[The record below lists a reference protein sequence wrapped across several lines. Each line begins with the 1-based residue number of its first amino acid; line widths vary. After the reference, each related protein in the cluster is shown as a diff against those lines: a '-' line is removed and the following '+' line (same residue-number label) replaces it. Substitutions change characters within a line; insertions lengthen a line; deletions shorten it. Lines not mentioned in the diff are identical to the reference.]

1 MKREEEYI
9 ISESREINVSRRTAW
24 TKHIKHAFPA
34 LKHRNYRLYAMS
46 NVVSQVGSWLQN
58 VAQGYM
64 VYEITR
70 SAFWV
75 GLVSALYFIPI
86 LFFSLFAGVLIDK
99 HSKRGILYITQ
110 SAQAILA
117 LALGILVLMGNVEA
131 VHIAIFAF
139 LLGCANALDMPA
151 RQTFMLL
158 IVRREDLS
166 SAISLNAG
174 SFNAARIIGPS
185 MAGIAIAQLGIG
197 GAFIINALSFI
208 AVLYALYSMRFHEVI
223 HDTHPNPLRAIKEGL
238 SASFRHAVIRPLL
251 IMASLAAIFG
261 WSYVAIM
268 PVIAKDV
275 FHQGAQGLGYLQ
287 AAAGFGAVMGAIVVS
302 SQARRIKP
310 YVFIFSGVGI
320 FSAALMVFSFM
331 TQMVGGMIALAVAGF
346 GLIMMF
352 STINATIQHLSPEH
366 LRGRI
371 MSVYTLMFIGMSPF
385 GSLEVGLLGDVVSVA
400 NTLRLNAIILLIGV
414 SVLFVTQKQLRHV
427 K

>member
-9 ISESREINVSRRTAW
+9 MSESQEIESGERPGW
-24 TKHIKHAFPA
+24 TRHFMGAFPA

-46 NVVSQVGSWLQN
+46 NVVSQVGTWLQN

-75 GLVSALYFIPI
+75 GFVSALYFIPI

-99 HSKRGILYITQ
+99 YSKRRILYITQ
-110 SAQAILA
+110 SSQAILA
-117 LALGILVLMGNVEA
+117 LLLGVLVLMGSVQA
-131 VHIAIFAF
+131 VHIAVFAF

-166 SAISLNAG
+166 SAISLNSG

-197 GAFIINALSFI
+197 GAFVINGLSFI
-208 AVLYALYSMRFHEVI
+208 AVLFALYSMRLNEVI
-223 HDTHPNPLRAIKEGL
+223 HSTHPNPWRAIKEGL
-238 SASFRHAVIRPLL
+238 SASFHHPVIRPLL
-251 IMASLAAIFG
+251 FMASLAAVFG

-268 PVIAKDV
+268 PVIAKDI
-275 FHQGAQGLGYLQ
+275 FHQGARGLGYLQ
-287 AAAGFGAVMGAIVVS
+287 AAAGFGAVLGAVVVS

-310 YVFIFSGVGI
+310 YVFIFSGVSI
-320 FSAALMVFSFM
+320 FSAALVVFSFM
-331 TQMVGGMIALAVAGF
+331 TQMQGGMIALAFAGF
-346 GLIMMF
+346 GLILMF
-352 STINATIQHLSPEH
+352 STINATIQHLSPPA

-385 GSLEVGLLGDVVSVA
+385 GSLVVGLLSDVVSVP
-400 NTLRLNAIILLIGV
+400 NTLRLNAIMLLIGV
-414 SVLFVTQKQLRHV
+414 CALFVTQKQLRDV